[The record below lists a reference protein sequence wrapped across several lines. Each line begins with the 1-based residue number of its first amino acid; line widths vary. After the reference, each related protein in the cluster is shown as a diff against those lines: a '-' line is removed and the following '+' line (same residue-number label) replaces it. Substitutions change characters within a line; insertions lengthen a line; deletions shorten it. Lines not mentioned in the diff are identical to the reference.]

1 MIALLKRER
10 RAAAADDTEAVRSI
24 TRLRMRLTVGAI
36 IALVITFL
44 IYFFAFGWY
53 RQSGFGLGLGNYAYS
68 TLFNII
74 FWEFFAAQFVILVCA
89 YRGKMN
95 ASSRFA
101 DQAYLKRFSRKLLW
115 ATLAVVAL
123 TAAIFLL
130 LKYA

>member
-1 MIALLKRER
+1 MIVLLRRQR
-10 RAAAADDTEAVRSI
+10 RAEAADDTETVHSI
-24 TRLRMRLTVGAI
+24 TRLRMRLTIWTV
-36 IALVITFL
+36 IALVVIFL
-44 IYFFAFGWY
+44 IYLFAFGWY
-53 RQSGFGLGLGNYAYS
+53 KQPGVTLGDLSYS

-74 FWEFFAAQFVILVCA
+74 FWEFIAAQFVTLVCA

-115 ATLAVVAL
+115 VSLAGVAL